1 MIPIAQVCNNLE
13 EIDITSIDF
22 DVQIKATEESE
33 QFIFPLGIDCQFY
46 NRQLFL
52 TQTQSLEEINQL
64 SPNQKHDRTIRF
76 CLNKKTLES
85 IKIKTTSGRIFV
97 DQINLPET
105 ALILRTTDGTIR
117 IQNARLRQL
126 KAKGTTLKL
135 KVVDSEVQKGSYFVF
150 EKGRLK
156 LHRFLGDDLKLEGTE
171 GIVSIKDQS
180 TFHKVEGK
188 LKTGSFITEQLR
200 SDQVNI
206 KMKKQGCIK
215 VERSIIERLSAI
227 AKEGCILVSLPENI
241 KYGVLEIDSD
251 RPLEGELP
259 GYAKNKKTLVLKN
272 EKGPIQFK

>member
-135 KVVDSEVQKGSYFVF
+135 KVVDSEVQKGSYFV
-150 EKGRLK
+150 
-156 LHRFLGDDLKLEGTE
+156 LH
-171 GIVSIKDQS
+171 
-180 TFHKVEGK
+180 
-188 LKTGSFITEQLR
+188 
-200 SDQVNI
+200 
-206 KMKKQGCIK
+206 
-215 VERSIIERLSAI
+215 
-227 AKEGCILVSLPENI
+227 
-241 KYGVLEIDSD
+241 Y
-251 RPLEGELP
+251 PLL
-259 GYAKNKKTLVLKN
+259 
-272 EKGPIQFK
+272 